1 MSASDIG
8 AAAVGN
14 DYYANPDKY
23 DVSKY
28 YNTKNTYLAIYQE
41 AIPGYLA
48 GYTAVKLGYR
58 HLGFLGGQAVPGVMR
73 YGYGYVQGI
82 NAAAEEMGITDKVT
96 IEYAYGGQFYGSTEI
111 TAAMD
116 TWYSNETEVVFA
128 CGGGIFTSAAEAAAK
143 VNDKIIG
150 VDSDQSPII
159 DKYGKGM
166 TVTSV
171 MKSLTA
177 TVNARLDSIIFDGT
191 WKDHV
196 GQVEN
201 LGLVSNTA
209 KTTGKISNAKAVDTA
224 GKAAAKSAVKASIV
238 NKIAA
243 IAVAVGVL
251 GGSAYG
257 IVAWNNQRNQTA
269 QMATATTESS
279 NSTKNTSTSENKTS
293 SATTE
298 ATTEQPKQKIKLS
311 EVYKKVL
318 TDVENGKYEFPDSQ
332 GNTDYYYF
340 VRDMN
345 KDGVKELIVAPKW
358 SVNEYTNYDIRVF
371 SCINSEEGYKLSVIS
386 GHKWIS
392 NLSTNGGVCIPSDGN
407 GLLIHNFTK
416 GTGQSD
422 VHRMTIQ
429 NGKLVYGDTEQTFS
443 MGDSEWDK
451 FGEENPE
458 ATWTALSDK
467 SKIEELQ

>member
-8 AAAVGN
+8 AAVGN

-143 VNDKIIG
+143 
-150 VDSDQSPII
+150 
-159 DKYGKGM
+159 
-166 TVTSV
+166 
-171 MKSLTA
+171 
-177 TVNARLDSIIFDGT
+177 
-191 WKDHV
+191 
-196 GQVEN
+196 
-201 LGLVSNTA
+201 
-209 KTTGKISNAKAVDTA
+209 
-224 GKAAAKSAVKASIV
+224 SAVKGSIV

-243 IAVAVGVL
+243 IAVAVDVI

-429 NGKLVYGDTEQTFS
+429 NGKLVYGDTEQPFS
-443 MGDSEWDK
+443 MGNSEWDS
-451 FGEENPE
+451 FAQENPE
-458 ATWTALSDK
+458 ATWTAISDK

>member
-8 AAAVGN
+8 AAVGN

-116 TWYSNETEVVFA
+116 TWYSNGTEVVFA

-143 VNDKIIG
+143 
-150 VDSDQSPII
+150 
-159 DKYGKGM
+159 
-166 TVTSV
+166 
-171 MKSLTA
+171 
-177 TVNARLDSIIFDGT
+177 
-191 WKDHV
+191 
-196 GQVEN
+196 
-201 LGLVSNTA
+201 
-209 KTTGKISNAKAVDTA
+209 
-224 GKAAAKSAVKASIV
+224 SAVKGSIV

-243 IAVAVGVL
+243 IAVAVDVI

-422 VHRMTIQ
+422 VHRMTVQ

-443 MGDSEWDK
+443 MGDSEWDS
-451 FGEENPE
+451 FAQENPE
-458 ATWTALSDK
+458 ATWTAISDK

>member
-8 AAAVGN
+8 AAVGN

-82 NAAAEEMGITDKVT
+82 NAAAEEMEITDKVT

-116 TWYSNETEVVFA
+116 TWYSNGTEVVFA

-143 VNDKIIG
+143 VNGKIIG

-166 TVTSV
+166 TVTSA

-224 GKAAAKSAVKASIV
+224 GKAAAKSAVKGSIV

-243 IAVAVGVL
+243 IAVAVDVI
-251 GGSAYG
+251 GG
-257 IVAWNNQRNQTA
+257 
-269 QMATATTESS
+269 
-279 NSTKNTSTSENKTS
+279 
-293 SATTE
+293 
-298 ATTEQPKQKIKLS
+298 
-311 EVYKKVL
+311 
-318 TDVENGKYEFPDSQ
+318 VENGKYEFPDSQ

-443 MGDSEWDK
+443 MGDSEWDS
-451 FGEENPE
+451 FAQENPE
-458 ATWTALSDK
+458 ATWTAISDK